1 MADTVTTNLNLTK
14 PEVGASTDTWGGK
27 INTNLDTVDAI
38 FSASGTAVSMGAV
51 TFGGDIII
59 QGTTPTLTIGD
70 GGEEDTALVF
80 DGNAKDFYIALDDS
94 ADKLVIGE
102 GSTVGTNSILTITDD
117 TVTLGDGAAT
127 DTSLVFDGNA
137 QDFYIGLDDSAD
149 TLVLGNG
156 STVGTEGA
164 LFINSSEQVAIK
176 TPLTEG
182 NIASYDGLFTIKS
195 TESGNHNVAAFVWE
209 HGNATANIE
218 QRIAWAFGD
227 DATADAYASAG
238 YIGMGKEDVWQID
251 STRDSYLSFAVAANG
266 SATERMRLR
275 SDGKLLVTEIAHI
288 TSGSLEIG
296 NGDEKQ
302 IFDATEQSI
311 EFQTADTERARF
323 DSAGNFL
330 VARTSTA
337 FNNDG
342 LVVGQSG
349 YMYVERTGS
358 GNSVMYVHRRSSDG
372 DLIQF
377 YQGNNFEGKISVSG
391 STVTYGGF
399 TGTHDSS
406 GTGISSSTQVGTIL
420 STIDEEHK
428 PDHAKV
434 KVSDTEGDTRVY
446 GVLQEYKAEETNDT
460 GNTSPEHA
468 VVASVGIGSVLV
480 TGACNGGDL
489 LESNGD
495 GTAKVQDDDIIRSKT
510 IGKVTVGNS
519 NAGVKLVS
527 CVLYCG

>member
-1 MADTVTTNLNLTK
+1 MADTVTTNLSLTK

-38 FSASGTAVSMGAV
+38 FSTSGTAVSMGAV

-80 DGNAKDFYIALDDS
+80 N
-94 ADKLVIGE
+94 
-102 GSTVGTNSILTITDD
+102 
-117 TVTLGDGAAT
+117 
-127 DTSLVFDGNA
+127 GNA
-137 QDFYIGLDDSAD
+137 QDYYVGLDDSAD
-149 TLVLGNG
+149 VLILGNG
-156 STVGTEGA
+156 STVGSEGA

-195 TESGNHNVAAFVWE
+195 TESGTHNVAAFVWE
-209 HGNATANIE
+209 HGNASASIE
-218 QRIAWAFGD
+218 QRISWAFGD
-227 DATADAYASAG
+227 DGTADSYGSAG
-238 YIGMGKEDVWQID
+238 YIGMGKADAWVIG
-251 STRDSYLSFAVAANG
+251 STRDSYMSFATSTDG
-266 SATERMRLR
+266 SP
-275 SDGKLLVTEIAHI
+275 S
-288 TSGSLEIG
+288 
-296 NGDEKQ
+296 
-302 IFDATEQSI
+302 
-311 EFQTADTERARF
+311 ERARF
-323 DSAGNFL
+323 DNGNNFL
-330 VARTSTA
+330 LGRTTTA

-342 LVVGQSG
+342 TVLGNGGQF
-349 YMYVERTGS
+349 MYIERTTT
-358 GNSVMYVHRRSSDG
+358 GNSVVYVHRRSTDG

-377 YQGNNFEGKISVSG
+377 YQGNNFEGSISVSG
-391 STVTYGGF
+391 ANINYGGF

-446 GVLQEYKAEETNDT
+446 GVLQEYKLEETNDT
-460 GNTSPEHA
+460 GKSSPEHA
-468 VVASVGIGSVLV
+468 VVASVGVGSVLV

-510 IGKVTVGNS
+510 IGKVSIGNS
-519 NAGVKLVS
+519 NASVKLVS